1 MVYLAENK
9 DKYANLIYLTDGE
22 CTAPNTQPMKPM
34 LWVHS
39 SGHNINE
46 SLPGAKIRIIR

>member
-1 MVYLAENK
+1 
-9 DKYANLIYLTDGE
+9 
-22 CTAPNTQPMKPM
+22 M

-46 SLPGAKIRIIR
+46 ELPGAKIRIVR

>member
-1 MVYLAENK
+1 MRYLVESKNR
-9 DKYANLIYLTDGE
+9 YANLIYLTDGE
-22 CTAPNTQPMKPM
+22 CTAPKTQPIKPM

-46 SLPGAKIRIIR
+46 SLPGAKVKIVR